1 MRVSLDD
8 LEGFERLY
16 REHYAYVWAVLRRL
30 GVDAIDD
37 AHQEVFLT
45 VYRRRD
51 TFDPTRPIRSWLVGI
66 ARRVA
71 SRARRGQQ
79 RADRRRSALASVEAS
94 CPRRPALEGRVEAR
108 EFLARFL
115 EHLDERHREVFVLGE
130 LEGRTGAEIARA
142 LDIKLDTAYAR
153 LRVSRA
159 RLKRALLAVEPD
171 RRPGP
176 ARLQAGLAL
185 LLPRLREPAAK
196 AGWLSVLG
204 GKVGPSVGA
213 MAAVGL
219 VVLAVRGP
227 SAPAEA
233 PPSAP
238 AVSTPEAMSASDP
251 VHASVA
257 EPPMP
262 PSAAPAPAV
271 PVPEPIYTPRP
282 RSGPLAPAPSP
293 EPDADA
299 QLAEQ
304 TRRLTAARTAL
315 DAGRPGL
322 ALEVLQAHARDFPR
336 SPLAEARGALRVE
349 VLCVQ
354 GKGAQAR
361 GEAQVLLR
369 HHPESNLAR
378 HAVTRCRDS
387 P

>member
-30 GVDAIDD
+30 GVDAIAD

-108 EFLARFL
+108 EFLAWFL

-130 LEGRTGAEIARA
+130 LEGRTGVEIAQA

-159 RLKRALLAVEPD
+159 RFKRALLAVEPD
-171 RRPGP
+171 RQPGP

-185 LLPRLREPAAK
+185 LLPRLREPAK

-204 GKVGPSVGA
+204 GKVGPSLGA
-213 MAAVGL
+213 MAAAGL

-257 EPPMP
+257 EPPLP
-262 PSAAPAPAV
+262 PSAAPTPAV

-282 RSGPLAPAPSP
+282 RSGPLAPARST

-299 QLAEQ
+299 RLAEE